1 MKNVFVMEKSY
12 SVFIILISILFFS
25 CKKENSKPEKLESLG
40 RINTISLV
48 INDDLWSGDVGDSI
62 RKKLAA
68 PVDGLPHEEPIFTI
82 NQYPVRVLEGTKNLS
97 RNIVVVKQ
105 DSKNQFEVVKNEFA
119 TPQNVIYISGT
130 SIQEIINQLEVNAD
144 SIIKT
149 IHKTEIVQ
157 DQNIFRKSPL
167 VDKKIRKKFRISLLM
182 PSTYK
187 YALVKPNFIWL
198 KNEVLSGNTSI
209 VIYKVPIKRVMKN
222 NDYVNNIIAIRDS
235 MGAKYIH
242 GKMRNTRMV
251 TEESYSPYFEK
262 TFVDNKLAFETKGT
276 WEMKGDYMSGS
287 FINYAIID
295 KKRRKCIIID
305 GFCYAPST
313 EKRDLMHELKSII
326 RSVKTIK

>member
-1 MKNVFVMEKSY
+1 MKKSH
-12 SVFIILISILFFS
+12 SVFIIVISILFFS
-25 CKKENSKPEKLESLG
+25 CKSENQKTEKTESLG
-40 RINTISLV
+40 KINSISLV
-48 INDDLWSGDVGDSI
+48 INDDLWSGEVGDSI
-62 RKKLAA
+62 RKKFAA
-68 PVDGLPHEEPIFTI
+68 PVDGLPQEEPIFTI
-82 NQYPVRVLEGTKNLS
+82 NQYPVRILEGNSNRS

-105 DSKNQFEVVKNEFA
+105 DSKNRFEVIKNEFA

-130 SIQEIINQLEVNAD
+130 SIQEIINQLEINAD
-144 SIIKT
+144 SIIK
-149 IHKTEIVQ
+149 IIDKTEIVQ
-157 DQNIFRKSPL
+157 NQNLFRKSLL
-167 VDKKIRKKFRISLLM
+167 VDEKIRKKFRISLLV

-187 YALVKPNFIWL
+187 YVLVKPNFIWL

-209 VIYKVPIKRVMKN
+209 VIYKVPIKSVMKN

-242 GKMRNTRMV
+242 GKVRNTRMI

-295 KKRRKCIIID
+295 KKSKKCIIID

-326 RSVKTIK
+326 RSVKTLK